1 MKILV
6 LSDIHSQVEKLA
18 EIRQNIPTE
27 VDTALILGD
36 LTNYGDKHPKEIID
50 IIGLEKFYAIPG
62 NLDDWRTLDE
72 LEELGVS
79 IHGKKVRFGEV
90 TLIGF
95 GGGLEGHTGRILNNE
110 EKIYTTL
117 ENILEGEVTTIAS
130 RKDGLVNPEGITVGS
145 KGSIFVTDNGAR
157 AIFRIRDG
165 KVEKVISFS
174 DNYGDLQGIAIKD
187 GNEIYVITSDGYGS
201 QSFMPSFLIKITSIG
216 GVEFE

>member
-117 ENILEGEVTTIAS
+117 ENILEGEEHVILATHLPP
-130 RKDGLVNPEGITVGS
+130 KD
-145 KGSIFVTDNGAR
+145 
-157 AIFRIRDG
+157 
-165 KVEKVISFS
+165 
-174 DNYGDLQGIAIKD
+174 
-187 GNEIYVITSDGYGS
+187 
-201 QSFMPSFLIKITSIG
+201 TSIDLG
-216 GVEFE
+216 YNNEHLGSSAVRRIIEKYSPSIHLCGHIHNAKGETKIGNTLSINIGPAKEGNALLLDIGKEINFKRIEV